1 MEDLFKSAADYAA
14 RGWRTLPIYGLQ
26 PDGKTCACR
35 NGYSCG
41 TPGKHPVE
49 RDWQTSA
56 TTDEDIIE
64 GWFGGDLTAGT
75 GLNIGVAMGEASG
88 IIDIEWDDEA
98 GKATAEVFGLTGI
111 DTPTYQSH
119 RSEHRLF
126 KYDARLP
133 QQAVVKFNGL
143 EIRIG
148 GGDKGAQSV
157 FPPSLHASGVRYRW
171 KYGYS
176 PDDVDVAEIPDSL
189 MQAVLNRYGTET
201 REPVSSILHKG
212 ASSGDR
218 HNSMVR
224 IVASTLI
231 KMINPHDPREQQDT
245 LLMAKALNASVCD
258 PPLGEKEVESIWRG
272 QLAWAIKARAAGA
285 GPDHLQACLESH
297 EKNGFSTDS
306 DSAGGGDVP
315 KSDAPFTLT
324 GLEYRDGEWFPGQ
337 WRLRVIHGHPVSYV
351 LSIPTFSGGD
361 TKTVDITLN
370 AEQYRSASKVAQ
382 AVLESTH
389 TIILDEVPEEWH
401 EIWSGRGRRKNQPA
415 VRGLKAKLMDVANSE
430 EAAAEAMRFAKVAE
444 WFLASI
450 LVAPAPKDEDRD
462 GEPESGGR
470 PSWVRNADGVWEL
483 WFSWSQVWEDV
494 DRGRRRILD
503 GDQADLKR
511 RILAITGEDDF
522 PKARH
527 RAEGGVYKRYIRWT
541 EKHVRALEQLASG
554 DPGPN
559 RPMYIGKIGNHSE
572 KVRGKAVKWS
582 HESEVLME
590 QALSVDHFP
599 DQKSEE
605 G

>member
-26 PDGKTCACR
+26 SDGKTCACR

-56 TTDEDIIE
+56 STDEDTIE
-64 GWFGGDLTAGT
+64 DWFGEVTE
-75 GLNIGVAMGEASG
+75 GLNVGVALGEKSG

-126 KYDARLP
+126 KYDPRLP

-176 PDDVDVAEIPDSL
+176 PDDVDVAQIPESL
-189 MQAVLNRYGTET
+189 MQAVLNKYSSEP
-201 REPVSSILHKG
+201 REPVSAILHKG
-212 ASSGDR
+212 ASHGDR
-218 HNSMVR
+218 HTSMVR
-224 IVASTLI
+224 IVASTLV
-231 KMINPHDPREQQDT
+231 KMINPHDAQEQQDT
-245 LLMAKALNASVCD
+245 LLMAKALNQSICE
-258 PPLGEKEVESIWRG
+258 PPLGEKEIESIWRG
-272 QLAWAIKARAAGA
+272 QLAWAIKVRASGG
-285 GPDHLQACLESH
+285 GPDHLQACMEAH
-297 EKNGFSTDS
+297 EKNGFSAETES
-306 DSAGGGDVP
+306 GSTEAP
-315 KSDAPFTLT
+315 ASDAPFTLT
-324 GLEYRDGEWFPGQ
+324 GLEYRGGEWFPGQ
-337 WRLRVIHGHPVSYV
+337 WRLKVVHGDPVSYA
-351 LSIPTFSGGD
+351 LSIPTFSGGG
-361 TKTVDITLN
+361 TKLVEITLN

-389 TIILDEVPEEWH
+389 TVILDEVPEEWH
-401 EIWSGRGRRKNQPA
+401 EIWSGRGKRKGQPA

-450 LVAPAPKDEDRD
+450 SVCPAPRDEDRD
-462 GEPESGGR
+462 GEPEAGGR
-470 PSWVRNADGVWEL
+470 PSWVRNADGAWEL

-494 DRGRRRILD
+494 DKGRRRILE

-511 RILAITGEDDF
+511 RILAITGEEDF
-522 PKARH
+522 PKSRH

-541 EKHVRALEQLASG
+541 EKHIRALEQLASG

-559 RPMYIGKIGNHSE
+559 LPMYIGKIRNHSG
-572 KVRGKAVKWS
+572 KVPGKAVKWS
-582 HESEVLME
+582 DESQVLVG
-590 QALSVDHFP
+590 QPLSDDHFP
-599 DQKSEE
+599 DQKPE
-605 G
+605 GE

>member
-14 RGWRTLPIYGLQ
+14 RGWRTLRIYGLKA
-26 PDGKTCACR
+26 DGKTCSCR

-41 TPGKHPVE
+41 TPGKHPVD
-49 RDWQTSA
+49 RDWQNSA
-56 TTDEDIIE
+56 TTDEDTVE
-64 GWFGGDLTAGT
+64 DWFADVTDGM
-75 GLNIGVAMGEASG
+75 NIGVALGEQSG

-176 PDDVDVAEIPDSL
+176 PDDVDVAEIPEAL
-189 MQAVLNRYGTET
+189 MQAVVNRYGSEH
-201 REPVSSILHKG
+201 REPVSSLLHKG
-212 ASSGDR
+212 AGSGDR
-218 HNSMVR
+218 HTSMVR
-224 IVASTLI
+224 IIASTLI
-231 KMINPHDPREQQDT
+231 KMLNPHDPREQQDT
-245 LLMAKALNASVCD
+245 LLMAKALNQSVCD
-258 PPLGEKEVESIWRG
+258 PPLSDKEIESIWRG

-285 GPDHLQACLESH
+285 GPDHLQACMESH
-297 EKNGFSTDS
+297 EKNGFVPDVE
-306 DSAGGGDVP
+306 AGAADLP

-337 WRLRVIHGHPVSYV
+337 WRLSVVHGHPVSYV
-351 LSIPTFSGGD
+351 LSLPTFSGGN
-361 TKTVDITLN
+361 TKTVEITLN

-382 AVLESTH
+382 AVLETTH

-401 EIWSGRGRRKNQPA
+401 EIWSGRGKRKNQPA

-430 EAAAEAMRFAKVAE
+430 AATAEAMRFAKVAE

-450 LVAPAPKDEDRD
+450 SVAPAPKDEDRD
-462 GEPESGGR
+462 GEPEAGGR
-470 PSWVRNADGVWEL
+470 PAWVRNADGNWEL
-483 WFSWSQVWEDV
+483 WFNWSQVWEDV
-494 DRGRRRILD
+494 DKGRRRIID

-511 RILAITGEDDF
+511 RILAITGEEDF

-527 RAEGGVYKRYIRWT
+527 KAEGGVYKRYILWT
-541 EKHVRALEQLASG
+541 EKHIRALEQLASG

-559 RPMYIGKIGNHSE
+559 LSSYIGKFGTNENSE
-572 KVRGKAVKWS
+572 KERGKVEKWS
-582 HESEVLME
+582 SESQVLVN
-590 QALSVDHFP
+590 QGLSDDHFH
-599 DQKSEE
+599 DQKSGGE
-605 G
+605 